1 MLVALTIGAG
11 TASAAA
17 PRIVIFSGGPLAH
30 QVVVSDWQKIFQ
42 VTQTVANA
50 PAVSRG
56 RLERRPSLRV
66 SMFWGPAWNDF
77 LAQGHD
83 PATLHP
89 SQADQV
95 GRFYPAY
102 DGKRALIDLPWAGR
116 WPRLFPPR
124 ALWILKRLGVPISL

>member
-17 PRIVIFSGGPLAH
+17 PRILIFTGGSLAH
-30 QVVVSDWQKIFQ
+30 QVVVSEWQKIFK
-42 VTQTVANA
+42 VTEVVANA
-50 PAVSRG
+50 PVVPRG
-56 RLERRPSLRV
+56 QLEKRPSLRV
-66 SMFWGPAWNDF
+66 SMFWGPGWNDF

-83 PATLHP
+83 PTTLRP

-102 DGKRALIDLPWAGR
+102 RGKRALIELPWAGH
-116 WPRLFPPR
+116 WPRLMPAR
-124 ALWILKRLGVPISL
+124 ALWILRRLGVPTSL